1 MDREKMSVF
10 LMKRFFQ
17 MVGQWGALGF
27 LYTMIKNFN
36 NNTVVF
42 VSKVFLIIL
51 ATCIGLYYLY
61 TTIKMGFEFKRTK
74 RSYIQKISN
83 KNVKIGYEVGSFW
96 DVVNRYKNK
105 EDVAIILGIN
115 NRFIINSNFINSKS
129 LVSNYIESLS
139 ESNIGELKNIIS
151 HELNDFIVDYDK
163 DNNPIYSYGSLA
175 CINQFEQHHY
185 EVGLL
190 AMCEPIGNGKGKFN
204 STRKDLIYSFE
215 KLFENMSDHY
225 TEHTLIIPL
234 IGTKSSGSP
243 LSHEEVAKY
252 LISAFANYTRISE
265 RRLAKGLIVSIYDK
279 DLESMKHI
287 MEVKRHIDMECG
299 MGNFSYLKVKNELT
313 QLKNSYES
321 I

>member
-1 MDREKMSVF
+1 MDRERMSVF
-10 LMKRFFQ
+10 IIKRFFQ

-27 LYTMIKNFN
+27 LYSVIKNIN
-36 NNTVVF
+36 NATLVYVIKI
-42 VSKVFLIIL
+42 SIIVI
-51 ATCIGLYYLY
+51 AICIGIYYLY
-61 TTIKMGFEFKRTK
+61 TTIRMFLEFNKIK
-74 RSYIQKISN
+74 RSYTQKITN
-83 KNVKIGYEVGSFW
+83 RNVEIGYEVGSFW
-96 DVVNRYKNK
+96 DVVNRYKNR
-105 EDVAIILGIN
+105 EDVAVILGIN
-115 NRFIINSNFINSKS
+115 NRLNINLDYLNSKS
-129 LVSNYIESLS
+129 LVSNYIETLT
-139 ESNIGELKNIIS
+139 ESDQDEIRTIINQDLKT
-151 HELNDFIVDYDK
+151 FIVDNDK
-163 DNNPIYSYGSLA
+163 ENNPIYSYGTLA
-175 CINQFEQHHY
+175 CLNKNEQHHF

-190 AMCEPIGNGKGKFN
+190 VMCEPIGNGKGKFN
-204 STRKDLIYSFE
+204 STRRDLIYSFE

-299 MGNFSYLKVKNELT
+299 MGNFSYLKVKNELKK
-313 QLKNSYES
+313 LNYS
-321 I
+321 